1 MELKVNEVAIPE
13 KIEFNYE
20 ELKNEL
26 TEKVKMYE
34 TLVYSDEQI
43 KEAKTDKAALNKLK
57 KALNDERIRREKEYM
72 QPFNEFKAQI
82 NEIIGIID
90 KPIAVIDTQVK
101 AYEDKQKQDKLEKIK
116 ELWAEMDVPD
126 GLTFEKVFVDRMLNV
141 SYNMAHVKQKMLDD
155 ISRFNRDIATLS
167 DLPEFGFE
175 AVEVYKSTLD
185 VNKAIS
191 EAHRMS
197 EMAKAKAAHEAEIKA
212 REEAKAAQQA
222 RLAAEEAQKKQ
233 FEQPAVEEIAAPAPE
248 AVETIEAA
256 QHPESA
262 IGKVIESTERQAFES
277 AVNTPA
283 SEPDRMWVSFKALLT
298 TEDALALKDFFESRN
313 IEFEAI

>member
-155 ISRFNRDIATLS
+155 ISRFNRDIATLT

-197 EMAKAKAAHEAEIKA
+197 EMAKAKAAHEAEMKA
-212 REEAKAAQQA
+212 REE
-222 RLAAEEAQKKQ
+222 EEAK
-233 FEQPAVEEIAAPAPE
+233 APE
-248 AVETIEAA
+248 AVETEEAV

-298 TEDALALKDFFESRN
+298 TEDALALKDFFEARN
-313 IEFEAI
+313 IKFEAI